1 MRLSPE
7 QLSSHLQKTLLPVY
21 LVTGDEPLQSM
32 EAMDALRAAA
42 RERGHAVREVL
53 EVNREFNWG
62 QLNDAANSMSLFAE
76 KRILELRLPSGAPG
90 AEGGQALVEY
100 AERPADDAV
109 LLIQAGKIDKRSQ
122 SAKWFTAL
130 EKIGAVVTIWPVKP
144 AALPQWLQQRALSL
158 GLQLDRDALALL
170 ALRVEGNLLS
180 AAQEVEKLALLY
192 GQTGDDSDNRRQPVK
207 LNLRQLAD
215 AVSDSARYSVY
226 DLVDAAAAGDAAKSV
241 RVLNGLREEGV
252 ACPLILWALSNEIRN
267 LSQFAYRLAAGENQG
282 SVLSQV
288 WESRKPLV
296 AGALKRLPVP
306 IWGILLQR
314 CMRADQVIKGMLPG
328 REWDELLQICLG
340 MAGPYLF
347 REPCNA

>member
-100 AERPADDAV
+100 AGRPADDAV
-109 LLIQAGKIDKRSQ
+109 LLIQAGKVDSRSQ

-130 EKIGAVVTIWPVKP
+130 DRIGAVITVWPVKP
-144 AALPQWLQQRALSL
+144 GALPQWLQQRLLSH
-158 GLQLDRDALALL
+158 GLQLDREAIALL
-170 ALRVEGNLLS
+170 ASRVEGNLLS

-192 GQTGDDSDNRRQPVK
+192 GTADGQRGPVK
-207 LNLRQLAD
+207 LDLRQVAD
-215 AVSDSARYSVY
+215 AVADSARYSVY
-226 DLVDAAAAGDAAKSV
+226 DLVDAAAGGDAARSV
-241 RVLNGLREEGV
+241 RILNGLREEGV

-267 LSQFAYRLAAGENQG
+267 LSQMAYRLAAGESQG
-282 SVLSQV
+282 NVLSQV
-288 WESRKPLV
+288 WESRKRVV
-296 AGALKRLPVP
+296 AAALKRLPVAT
-306 IWGILLQR
+306 WGILLQR
-314 CMRADQVIKGMLPG
+314 CLRADRVIKGSLPG

-347 REPCNA
+347 RQPLES

>member
-1 MRLSPE
+1 MRISPE

-42 RERGHAVREVL
+42 RQRGHAVREVL

-100 AERPADDAV
+100 AGRPADDAV
-109 LLIQAGKIDKRSQ
+109 LLIQAGKVDSRSQ

-130 EKIGAVVTIWPVKP
+130 DRIGAVITVWPVKP
-144 AALPQWLQQRALSL
+144 GALPQWLQQRLLSQ
-158 GLQLDRDALALL
+158 GLQLDREAIALL
-170 ALRVEGNLLS
+170 ASRVEGNLLS

-192 GQTGDDSDNRRQPVK
+192 GTAGGQSGQVK
-207 LNLRQLAD
+207 LDLRQVAD
-215 AVSDSARYSVY
+215 AVADSARYSVY
-226 DLVDAAAAGDAAKSV
+226 DLVDAAAGGDAARSV
-241 RVLNGLREEGV
+241 RILNGLREEGV

-267 LSQFAYRLAAGENQG
+267 LSQMAYRLAAGENQG

-288 WESRKPLV
+288 WESRKRVV
-296 AGALKRLPVP
+296 AAALKRLPVP
-306 IWGILLQR
+306 TWGILLQR
-314 CMRADQVIKGMLPG
+314 CLRADRVIKGALPG

-347 REPCNA
+347 RQSLDI